1 MRVMISCGEASGD
14 LYAGALATA
23 LRVRQPDIHITG
35 LGGPRLRAAGADL
48 VGDLSAFAVTGVTSA
63 LRLVPRSLALIR
75 RLKQDASVRRPDVLV
90 VVDAPDFNFPL
101 IRAFRSLRVPVV
113 YYISPQL
120 WAWRGGRMA
129 SIKRHAARVLVIFPF
144 EEELYRQ
151 AGVPVQFVGHP
162 LVELST
168 PTRSRD
174 AFRSAVPGSP
184 DAPIVALLPG
194 SRHNEVRRIA
204 PLMAAALPLIRARVP
219 DARFVVAAA
228 PALGDAEFQQL
239 TASGATLLRGSTD
252 DVLQGSDVAMTASG
266 TATVQCAL
274 HERPMVVVYRMS
286 GFDYRL
292 VRPFVTV
299 PHIAMP
305 NLLAGARIVPELV
318 QEEFTPAAA
327 AEATVTLLTNA
338 DAHVRTVEALRAVR
352 AQLGGAG
359 ASARAADAVLAVAGA

>member
-23 LRVRQPDIHITG
+23 LRARRPDIHITG
-35 LGGPRLRAAGADL
+35 LGGPKLRAAGADL
-48 VGDLSAFAVTGVTSA
+48 TGDLSAFAVTGVTSA
-63 LRLVPRSLALIR
+63 LRLVPRSLGLIR
-75 RLKQDASVRRPDVLV
+75 RLKQDARARRPDVLV

-101 IRAFRSLRVPVV
+101 VRAFRSLHIPVV

-129 SIKRHAARVLVIFPF
+129 SIKRTATRVLVIFPF
-144 EEELYRQ
+144 EEALYRD
-151 AGVPVQFVGHP
+151 AGVPVEFVGHP
-162 LVELST
+162 LVELSAAAQ
-168 PTRSRD
+168 SRE
-174 AFRSAVPGSP
+174 AFRATVPGRP

-194 SRHNEVRRIA
+194 SRGNEVRRIA
-204 PLMAAALPLIRARVP
+204 PIMAAALPLIRARVP
-219 DARFVVAAA
+219 DVRFVVAAA
-228 PALGDAEFQQL
+228 AGLSADVFEPLA
-239 TASGATLLRGSTD
+239 GAGAWVVPGRTD
-252 DVLQGSDVAMTASG
+252 DVLQGADVAMTASG

-305 NLLAGARIVPELV
+305 NLLAGQRIVPELV
-318 QEEFTPAAA
+318 QDDFTPAAA
-327 AEATVTLLTNA
+327 AEVTITLLTNA
-338 DAHVRTVEALRAVR
+338 DAYARTVDALRAVR
-352 AQLGGAG
+352 TQLGGAG
-359 ASARAADAVLAVAGA
+359 ASARAAEAVLSVVTS

>member
-1 MRVMISCGEASGD
+1 MISCGEASGD
-14 LYAGALATA
+14 LYAGALAAA
-23 LRVRQPDIHITG
+23 LRARQPDIHITG
-35 LGGPRLRAAGADL
+35 LGGPKLRAAGADL

-63 LRLVPRSLALIR
+63 LRLVPRSLGLIR
-75 RLKQDASVRRPDVLV
+75 RLKQDARTRRPDVLV

-101 IRAFRSLRVPVV
+101 IRALRSLRIPVV
-113 YYISPQL
+113 YYISPQV
-120 WAWRGGRMA
+120 WAWRGGRMD
-129 SIKRHAARVLVIFPF
+129 SIKRNAARVLVIFPF
-144 EEELYRQ
+144 EEALYRD

-162 LVELST
+162 LVELSA
-168 PTRSRD
+168 PTQSRA
-174 AFRSAVPGSP
+174 AFRATVPGPP

-194 SRHNEVRRIA
+194 SRGNDVRRIA
-204 PLMAAALPLIRARVP
+204 PIMAAALPLIRARVP

-228 PALGDAEFQQL
+228 PALDESVFQPLADA
-239 TASGATLLRGSTD
+239 GAGIVRGRTD
-252 DVLQGSDVAMTASG
+252 DVLQGADVAMTASG

-305 NLLAGARIVPELV
+305 NLLAGQRIVPEFV
-318 QEEFTPAAA
+318 QDDFTPDAA

-338 DAHVRTVEALRAVR
+338 DAHARTVEALRAVR

-359 ASARAADAVLAVAGA
+359 ASARAAEAVLSVADS